1 MDRRKLL
8 LVAAVIVALMGAG
21 LVFVYVQGADKR
33 AADQYDS
40 VEVITA
46 VQPILTGETIAQAAE
61 AGKLQR
67 SSVPRTAMLPSAVS
81 TVDSL
86 EGLAANTNIYP
97 GEQIVSEKFGGVAE
111 ASRLPIPK
119 GKVAVSVELSDTAR
133 VAGFV
138 EAGSEVAI
146 WVTGAITE
154 NPEAPAVPFTRL
166 LLPKV
171 TVLAAG
177 STTLVSQ
184 TQTTQDGT
192 QTTEQLPRTLL
203 TLAVDQA
210 EAERIQFAAANGSL
224 SFGLLSGDSKVQP
237 SKGVTAQNLFN

>member
-8 LVAAVIVALMGAG
+8 LVAAVIVALIGAG
-21 LVFVYVQGADKR
+21 MVFVYVQGADKR
-33 AADQYDS
+33 AADEYET
-40 VEVITA
+40 VEVLTA

-67 SSVPRTAMLPSAVS
+67 SRVPRTVLLPSAVA

-146 WVTGAITE
+146 WVTGAITD
-154 NPEAPAVPFTRL
+154 NPDAPAIPFTRL

-177 STTLVSQ
+177 STTLVAQ
-184 TQTTQDGT
+184 TQTAEDGT

-203 TLAVDQA
+203 TLAVDQD

-224 SFGLLSGDSKVQP
+224 SFGLLSADSKVQP
-237 SKGVTAQNLFN
+237 GKGVTAQNLFN

>member
-8 LVAAVIVALMGAG
+8 LVVAVIVALMGAA
-21 LVFVYVQGADKR
+21 LVFVYVQGADNR
-33 AADQYDS
+33 AADEYET
-40 VEVITA
+40 VEVLTA
-46 VQPILTGETIAQAAE
+46 AQPILTGETIEQAAA
-61 AGKLQR
+61 AGKLQASR
-67 SSVPRTAMLPSAVS
+67 VPRTALLTSAVR
-81 TVDSL
+81 TVDDLS
-86 EGLAANTNIYP
+86 GLAANTNIYP
-97 GEQIVSEKFGGVAE
+97 GEQIVTEKFGGVAE
-111 ASRLPIPK
+111 ASRLPIPQ

-146 WVTGAITE
+146 WVTGAISE
-154 NPEAPAVPFTRL
+154 NPDAPSVPFTRL

-184 TQTTQDGT
+184 TSTTQDGT

-210 EAERIQFAAANGSL
+210 EAERIQYAAANGSL
-224 SFGLLSGDSKVQP
+224 SFGLLSSESKVQP